1 MRSAGPEQNAYIPYL
16 YARRCIMQISGDM
29 KTMKEKHIRIVHD
42 MEAHYRSL
50 EGESQVKD
58 TQKKLS

>member
-1 MRSAGPEQNAYIPYL
+1 
-16 YARRCIMQISGDM
+16 MQISGDM

-50 EGESQVKD
+50 EGESQVKRMRNIGPYYD
-58 TQKKLS
+58 LKQYFVHIS